1 MPNTFLTPD
10 IIARQA
16 YANLYENAVMAQLV
30 HRDYAAD
37 FNGKQG
43 DTVTIRKPATFTA
56 SEFDRDDGIS
66 VQNATE
72 TGTPVALDTLLDVSF
87 AVTAVQLTLDLVD
100 FNTQLLEP
108 ATQAM
113 LQAIDNKLL
122 TLRDD
127 VTNIIGSTAGELWNT
142 PQSLIAAKRELDGFS
157 VAPTDRAVVA
167 GVATSAEWLKDSLLH
182 TANESGTTAGLR
194 DAQLGRVFGFD
205 TYTSQNI
212 VGAGIENSVAFHRS
226 AFALVVRTLATPQGA
241 SNTATFSGNG
251 FGIRVVQDYDISLK
265 QDVVSLDVLI
275 GVKTLDA
282 NRAVIIS
289 ND

>member
-1 MPNTFLTPD
+1 MANTFLTPD

-37 FNGKQG
+37 FNGSQG
-43 DTVTIRKPATFTA
+43 DTITIRKPATFTA
-56 SEFDRDDGIS
+56 GEYDREDGIT

-72 TGTPVALDTLLDVSF
+72 SGIAVNLDTLLDVSF
-87 AVTAVQLTLDLVD
+87 AVTAEQLTLDLVD

-108 ATQAM
+108 ATQAI
-113 LQAIDNKLL
+113 LQGIDNKIL

-127 VTNIIGSTAGELWNT
+127 VDNVIGGTAGELWNT
-142 PQSLIAAKRELDGFS
+142 PTSLIGAKRELDGFS
-157 VAPTDRAVVA
+157 VPPTERSVVA
-167 GVATSAEWLKDSLLH
+167 GVTTSAEWLKDPLLH
-182 TANESGTTAGLR
+182 QADRSGSTNGLR
-194 DAQLGRVFGFD
+194 DAEIGRVFGFD

-212 VGAGIENSVAFHRS
+212 VSASIENSVAFHKS

-251 FGIRVVQDYDISLK
+251 FGIRVVQDYDINLK

-275 GVKTLDA
+275 GVKTLDK
-282 NRAVIIS
+282 NRAVVIT

>member
-1 MPNTFLTPD
+1 MANTFLTPD

-43 DTVTIRKPATFTA
+43 DTITIRKPATFTA
-56 SEFDRDDGIS
+56 GEYDRATGIN

-72 TGTPVALDTLLDVSF
+72 SGIAVNLDTLLDVSF
-87 AVTAVQLTLDLVD
+87 AVTAEQLTLDLVD

-108 ATQAM
+108 ATQAI
-113 LQAIDNKLL
+113 LQGIDNKIL

-127 VTNIIGSTAGELWNT
+127 VDNVIGAVAGEEWNT
-142 PQSLIAAKRELDGFS
+142 PYALIGAKRELDGFS
-157 VAPTDRAVVA
+157 VPPTERSVVA
-167 GVATSAEWLKDSLLH
+167 GVTTSAEWLKSSLLH
-182 TANESGTTAGLR
+182 QADRSGSTTGLR
-194 DAQLGRVFGFD
+194 DAEIGRVFGFD

-212 VGAGIENSVAFHRS
+212 VSASIENSVAFHKS

-251 FGIRVVQDYDISLK
+251 FGIRVVQDYDINLK

-275 GVKTLDA
+275 GVKTLDK
-282 NRAVIIS
+282 NRAVVIT